1 MKGVNLITSLQDIE
15 NIIVAFKENSSGGS
29 SSSTESTSS
38 ASKTK
43 APVYLKDVATVS
55 IRNKDPENLARY
67 NGERCLGISIYKE
80 NKYNTVNA
88 VENLLAKIDE
98 FRKSLPGYDFH
109 IISNQENLSG
119 VPSTRLKIPR

>member
-1 MKGVNLITSLQDIE
+1 MEVPLPRNRQA
-15 NIIVAFKENSSGGS
+15 VPVR
-29 SSSTESTSS
+29 
-38 ASKTK
+38 TK

-119 VPSTRLKIPR
+119 VPSTRLKILR

>member
-1 MKGVNLITSLQDIE
+1 M
-15 NIIVAFKENSSGGS
+15 
-29 SSSTESTSS
+29 
-38 ASKTK
+38 
-43 APVYLKDVATVS
+43 ATVS

-98 FRKSLPGYDFH
+98 FRKVCRDMISISSVPGEFIGSSINEVKD
-109 IISNQENLSG
+109 S
-119 VPSTRLKIPR
+119 R